1 MVLPKLRSFS
11 LTKVQEHLLETL
23 KDQSERVTFL
33 LFLSLKERPE
43 DLDEQESS
51 SLAAQ
56 TQHHSGSTYKQA
68 ERSRSQSPNTCSA
81 VYPNSREMISS
92 SIKTKV

>member
-23 KDQSERVTFL
+23 KDQSERVTFS

-43 DLDEQESS
+43 DSDEQESS
-51 SLAAQ
+51 GTLAAQ
-56 TQHHSGSTYKQA
+56 PRFDNTQWD
-68 ERSRSQSPNTCSA
+68 RS
-81 VYPNSREMISS
+81 
-92 SIKTKV
+92 

>member
-23 KDQSERVTFL
+23 KDLSERVTFS

-43 DLDEQESS
+43 DSDEQETS

-56 TQHHSGSTYKQA
+56 TQHHSGKDYMQA
-68 ERSRSQSPNTCSA
+68 KRSSQSPTVSA

>member
-23 KDQSERVTFL
+23 KVQSERVTFS
-33 LFLSLKERPE
+33 LFLSPKERPE
-43 DLDEQESS
+43 DSDEQESS

-56 TQHHSGSTYKQA
+56 LGLDNTQA
-68 ERSRSQSPNTCSA
+68 ERYRSQSPNTFSA
-81 VYPNSREMISS
+81 VHPNSREMISS
-92 SIKTKV
+92 SIIPKV